1 MLQSHSC
8 RLTHAPHR
16 SSANCHCSVLLWT
29 TILRENAWN
38 QKWPAVQTYKDTSPV
53 LVAQVAV
60 EPHDPVDLALV
71 PFRWVLI
78 ALGKGHRGRD
88 RNVDATQLCNAQR
101 WPQFHQA
108 DIAGISY
115 LDRVR
120 QGAVAVQA
128 PAETG
133 RIRVGDVARPAA
145 VKLPAALVVALLAAD
160 LARRGDLV
168 DTASNLAARIVLG
181 ASVATVRALE
191 LVAIGARERRPPA
204 RLGVLSGKAHLS
216 HTRRRGSTLRTKSAR
231 HGA

>member
-38 QKWPAVQTYKDTSPV
+38 QKWHAVQTYKDTSPV

-101 WPQFHQA
+101 WPQIIKQTFGR
-108 DIAGISY
+108 DLVPGSRSAGSGSCPGG
-115 LDRVR
+115 RRAGSGSGRRCWCSVGC
-120 QGAVAVQA
+120 QTACG
-128 PAETG
+128 TG
-133 RIRVGDVARPAA
+133 RC
-145 VKLPAALVVALLAAD
+145 
-160 LARRGDLV
+160 
-168 DTASNLAARIVLG
+168 TAGR
-181 ASVATVRALE
+181 
-191 LVAIGARERRPPA
+191 
-204 RLGVLSGKAHLS
+204 RLGQTWRPG
-216 HTRRRGSTLRTKSAR
+216 
-231 HGA
+231 